1 MRGRTVSLHDLVLY
15 RLRSMT
21 TYLMSTT
28 VIPSGCDGTWEFRS
42 IPNEEAKSFFFSAEE
57 VISAIGHASTAEAMS
72 SALGAEVKMNRI
84 TVQPQP
90 GDYFLCFR
98 LNSRPPEGAILD
110 LETLNQIGFGWAIMH
125 YKSA

>member
-1 MRGRTVSLHDLVLY
+1 MIFHFTEKLMAL
-15 RLRSMT
+15 
-21 TYLMSTT
+21 YLMSTT
-28 VIPSGCDGTWEFRS
+28 VIPSGSDGTWEFRS
-42 IPNEEAKSFFFSAEE
+42 VSNEEARKFFVSAEE
-57 VISAIGHASTAEAMS
+57 AISAIGHASTAEAIS

-84 TVQPQP
+84 TVNPEV

-110 LETLNQIGFGWAIMH
+110 LETLKEIGFGWAIMH